1 MKRSSTFLL
10 SLLGLSLYV
19 IVPDA
24 TAEMSFHPS
33 ISLRESYDD
42 NIFLTSNNRKDDFI
56 TTITPNFNLD
66 YKGNRLDLSL
76 NYGVGLSFYA
86 KNSDENQVNQTA
98 TLKSQLSIVRD
109 ALFLKVDDIYGRI
122 PIDQRKQT
130 TFDSLLVN
138 TTDTNTLR
146 VNPYL
151 ALPLSSKISYNL
163 GYTYENIWY
172 ESNVGNN
179 TQNHILATGLSLQL
193 SEGMDA
199 SVNYSYMFHRPT
211 QLTDEYDMQNVSLGL
226 KYQVTPKLS
235 LNGTVGGT
243 SLRYRIATGRDTTS
257 PVWSAQGDYRLT
269 EKLSFHAGY
278 AVDFSTSASAGTSNN
293 YYSTSAS
300 AGTSN
305 NYYSTSASAGTPNN
319 YSLASVDA
327 GTSKNYSWT
336 AGIKY
341 DASLPLTIVFFQNE
355 AKYMQIINNRVDR
368 SSGVRVDTSL
378 PLSAKMS
385 LKIGGMYTHY
395 KFLPDDE
402 RADRYNAQ
410 ASIEYAMNIATFSL
424 GYTYNSNDSN
434 INTNDYR
441 DNIVF
446 IQTKLSF

>member
-1 MKRSSTFLL
+1 MKLPSTVLLL
-10 SLLGLSLYV
+10 SVLGFSLYV

-24 TAEMSFHPS
+24 TAEMTIHPG
-33 ISLRESYDD
+33 ITLRESYDD
-42 NIFLTSNNRKDDFI
+42 NIFLTADNKKDDFI

-98 TLKSQLSIVRD
+98 TLTSKLSIVRD
-109 ALFLKVDDIYGRI
+109 ALFLKVDDSYGRI

-130 TFDSLLVN
+130 TFDSLLIN

-172 ESNVGNN
+172 ESDEGDN

-193 SEGMDA
+193 SEGIDA

-226 KYQVTPKLS
+226 KFQVTPKLS

-269 EKLSFHAGY
+269 EKLSFNVGY
-278 AVDFSTSASAGTSNN
+278 AVNFSASANGGTSNN
-293 YYSTSAS
+293 YFSAS
-300 AGTSN
+300 ANAGTS
-305 NYYSTSASAGTPNN
+305 NN

-336 AGIKY
+336 AVIKY

-368 SSGVRVDTSL
+368 SYGVRVDTSL

-434 INTNDYR
+434 IDTNDYR

-446 IQTKLSF
+446 IQTKFTF